1 MAKSLY
7 DLGTEYA
14 NIESL
19 IDDEESNLQEA
30 LDEIGDAI
38 DIKAENIGVIIK
50 MQEAQKKILKD
61 ERDRLSKREKVIDN
75 AISGMKRYLEEN
87 LTLVGKTKIKGVLA
101 SVTIQKTPPSV
112 QITDDTAIP
121 SEFWTVNQK
130 RDFSDLTPE
139 EQEEYAD
146 KKALSKKEILD
157 LSKDGYDVPGTEIVQ
172 GTAVVIR

>member
-7 DLGTEYA
+7 DLGIDYA

-19 IDDEESNLQEA
+19 IEEEDANLQEE
-30 LDEIGDAI
+30 LDAI
-38 DIKAENIGVIIK
+38 GEDIEIKAENIGLLIK
-50 MQEAQKKILKD
+50 MADAQKTILKG
-61 ERDRLSKREKVIDN
+61 ERDRLAKREKVIDN
-75 AISGMKRYLEEN
+75 SISGLKRYLEEN

-112 QITDDTAIP
+112 QITDEALIP
-121 SEFWTVNQK
+121 DEFWTVTQK

-139 EQEEYAD
+139 EQAEYAD
-146 KKALSKKEILD
+146 KKTLAKKEILD
-157 LSKDGYDVPGTEIVQ
+157 LSKDGYPVDGTEIVQ